1 MNLETTRRKAY
12 SKYCSTTTT
21 TTIYSHYIK
30 QPAQEQL
37 EDFVQAK
44 FCCPHALTDSI
55 RQKMLDFSSMVL
67 LALLLYR
74 LYS

>member
-30 QPAQEQL
+30 QPTFASTPR
-37 EDFVQAK
+37 K
-44 FCCPHALTDSI
+44 N
-55 RQKMLDFSSMVL
+55 
-67 LALLLYR
+67 
-74 LYS
+74 